1 MIAVIFNPTARGD
14 KARHLRRQLGELAG
28 ETRLEPT
35 RRAGHARE
43 LAAALVQDGCETL
56 VAAGGDGTVNEVLN
70 GIVDAPGGLERAR
83 LGVLPLGTVNVF
95 AKELGIPTAF
105 AGAWS
110 VIQQGA
116 ERTIDLPLVE
126 FGPPGARHTRAF
138 AQMAGAGL
146 DSRAIGLVS
155 WELKKKLGPLAY
167 VWACV
172 LAMRGPRPRVTATV
186 GGQTLTG
193 ELVAVGNGRFLG
205 GRYPVFPHA
214 RLDDGQLDVALVP
227 RMTWLAVA
235 RIFPAL
241 LRDDFAHCRDVVHLR
256 GERIS
261 LTSPDP
267 MPLHLEGDNVGELPA
282 EIALRPN
289 ALRVVVPI
297 AGESTLFRVRPNA
310 K

>member
-14 KARHLRRQLGELAG
+14 KARRLRRQLGELESQA
-28 ETRLEPT
+28 RLQPT
-35 RRAGHARE
+35 QHAGHARE
-43 LAAALVQDGCETL
+43 LAANLVREGCETI

-83 LGVLPLGTVNVF
+83 LAVLPLGTVNVF
-95 AKELGIPTAF
+95 AKELGVPTDF

-110 VIQQGA
+110 VILKGA
-116 ERTIDLPLVE
+116 ERIIDLPLAE
-126 FGPPGARHTRAF
+126 FGSPGQRSTRAF

-146 DSRAIGLVS
+146 DSRAISLVS
-155 WELKKKLGPLAY
+155 WELKKRIGPLAY

-186 GGQTLTG
+186 GNQSLTG

-214 RLDDGQLDVALVP
+214 RLDDGQLDVAVVP

-241 LRDDFAHCRDVVHLR
+241 LRNDFARCRDVVHLR
-256 GERIS
+256 GDRLS
-261 LTSPDP
+261 LMSSDP
-267 MPLHLEGDNVGELPA
+267 TPLHLEGDIVGELPA
-282 EIALRPN
+282 EISVRPN
-289 ALRVVVPI
+289 ALRVVVP
-297 AGESTLFRVRPNA
+297 GG
-310 K
+310 